1 MSGEKMLSE
10 HSTANGWKIATW
22 AMVVGAGLAMGTG
35 DAEAAALSFDG
46 QQIRVSEFLGDPEFA
61 TAEEVVVANDG
72 VELEDF
78 GFTDGGFF
86 SFDIDIGASQIV
98 LVSNQEI
105 QQAPGTFGFF
115 FADEADSIM
124 RILTAGIASSEGFTG
139 IAANTVSVTDD
150 GNGIIVDFEDVGMIA
165 GALMQIDVTFA
176 QAPAGVVPLPATL
189 PLALGGFAALAGLRR
204 RRG

>member
-1 MSGEKMLSE
+1 
-10 HSTANGWKIATW
+10 
-22 AMVVGAGLAMGTG
+22 
-35 DAEAAALSFDG
+35 
-46 QQIRVSEFLGDPEFA
+46 
-61 TAEEVVVANDG
+61 
-72 VELEDF
+72 
-78 GFTDGGFF
+78 
-86 SFDIDIGASQIV
+86 
-98 LVSNQEI
+98 
-105 QQAPGTFGFF
+105 
-115 FADEADSIM
+115 M